1 MDLRFRVETDRFNRA
16 MAEIGKITDDPAWQQ
31 KVIDYEVGKI
41 LEATIERTKRATIAS
56 IKKSAKSRGDWVTY
70 DIGRGKKKYK
80 LTNRFPDAIWRAIL
94 NRIELG
100 IKRKTDARE
109 FARQAWL
116 ELANALGFTVKAT
129 AQTRKATIPGRS
141 NAVNVNAQKSAIG
154 GKYGIALENNSPL
167 IRFSE
172 GRQAIFSAIVGRRK
186 YFEATMRKTYTDK
199 IKPIAARYGLSV
211 N

>member
-16 MAEIGKITDDPAWQQ
+16 MAEIGKITDDPEWQK

-41 LEATIERTKRATIAS
+41 LEATIQRTHRATVES
-56 IKKSAKSRGDWVTY
+56 IKRSESSRGDWRTL

-80 LTNRFPDAIWRAIL
+80 LTNRFPDVVWRSIQMRLAEIQRAKM
-94 NRIELG
+94 N
-100 IKRKTDARE
+100 ARE

-129 AQTRKATIPGRS
+129 NQTRKASIPGRS
-141 NAVNVNAQKSAIG
+141 NAVNVNAQKSATA